1 MTNTIEIN
9 EQEYLELIKKNEE
22 LRQRV
27 VKLEDFLYSTLRKA
41 DELINKEV
49 L

>member
-1 MTNTIEIN
+1 VN
-9 EQEYLELIKKNEE
+9 ELEYLKLLDKNKELQRRVE
-22 LRQRV
+22 L
-27 VKLEDFLYSTLRKA
+27 LETFLYSTLRKA